1 MSRAPVN
8 ETPTVTTINAAM
20 SPFGVIDFVDNQ
32 CGMGAAAAPGVAGSV
47 VGGPPAYLD
56 AHGIRYVPSGAL
68 EAADACPEDPAD
80 LQKSLVSM
88 GRSASSEPAPVSQ
101 RELNS
106 RVDDRIRR
114 FMSKR
119 GELSDLRDEIRATR
133 MQSEERLADLQ
144 GLRDMDFSERRERL
158 ESIRSAHGPARR
170 YGDEDFAEPRS
181 YRGGAPARRAYR
193 DDASAPRA
201 YRDDASAPRAY
212 RDDAS
217 APRAYRD
224 EDEDLRELHQQM
236 QADVARARL
245 MSEAGGGLRGGL
257 QPSAG
262 ARVAGGS
269 GVAQPTA
276 PMRAGSS
283 AAEHKTAATRGP
295 VNSVPGARVLSREA
309 AARVS
314 KAKQGMQGRSSIDF

>member
-32 CGMGAAAAPGVAGSV
+32 CGMGAAAAPGVPGTV

-68 EAADACPEDPAD
+68 EAADACPEDPVD
-80 LQKSLVSM
+80 LQNSLVSM
-88 GRSASSEPAPVSQ
+88 ARSASSEPAPVSQ

-119 GELSDLRDEIRATR
+119 GDLSDLRDEIRATR
-133 MQSEERLADLQ
+133 MQSEDRLAGSQ
-144 GLRDMDFSERRERL
+144 SMDYSERRDRL
-158 ESIRSAHGPARR
+158 ESIRSARGPARR
-170 YGDEDFAEPRS
+170 YDEEDIAVPRS
-181 YRGGAPARRAYR
+181 YRGEAESGRGYRGEADSARGYR
-193 DDASAPRA
+193 DDAASPRG
-201 YRDDASAPRAY
+201 YRDD
-212 RDDAS
+212 
-217 APRAYRD
+217 
-224 EDEDLRELHQQM
+224 DEDLRELHRQM

-245 MSEAGGGLRGGL
+245 MSDSARGGLRSGL

-262 ARVAGGS
+262 ARTAGGS
-269 GVAQPTA
+269 GVSESTC
-276 PMRAGSS
+276 PMRSGSS
-283 AAEHKTAATRGP
+283 AAEQKTATTRGP
-295 VNSVPGARVLSREA
+295 VKTVPGARVLSREA

-314 KAKQGMQGRSSIDF
+314 KAQQSMRGGSSIDF